1 MEEYLF
7 TLLDSALS
15 CPVKWG
21 YFNDDEDDEGATMPR
36 VTMVRMSGSRFHTL
50 TSKGLVRGTV
60 QIDCWGTS
68 YPQAIGASR
77 DVRTALEGY
86 TGGPLVSATLSAIRD
101 GNSNDA
107 DAAHRVSLTFNLT
120 YRE

>member
-7 TLLDSALS
+7 TLLDGALS

-21 YFNDDEDDEGATMPR
+21 YFTDGEAMPR
-36 VTMVRMSGSRFHTL
+36 VTLFRMSGKRFHTL
-50 TSKGLVRGTV
+50 ASKGLVMGAV
-60 QIDCWGTS
+60 QIDCWGSS
-68 YPQAIGASR
+68 YAQAIGASR